1 MILGLLLGLGG
12 GCAHTQKK
20 IDLEGLS
27 KTVESFH
34 KRVRWKD
41 YLLAGRYVVPER
53 RQDFADALREHEDER
68 NLDVSDYELEGVE
81 VSPEGDRARVV
92 SRMRWTRLPSPSMK
106 DERVTSDFVYREG
119 QWLLEKQLGGPFDGA
134 LP

>member
-1 MILGLLLGLGG
+1 MLLTLMLGG
-12 GCAHTQKK
+12 GCAHTKK
-20 IDLEGLS
+20 VDLEALN
-27 KTVESFH
+27 KTVEGFH

-41 YLLAGRYVVPER
+41 YQLAGRYVVPER
-53 RQDFADALREHEDER
+53 RGDFADALREHEDER

-81 VSPEGDRARVV
+81 VSPDGERARVV

-106 DERVTSDFVYREG
+106 DERVVSDFVYREG
-119 QWLLEKQLGGPFDGA
+119 QWLREKQLGGPFDGA